1 MTIESEDLTVAR
13 YLVNRLAARGVRHF
27 FGVPGDYNLHFL
39 DTVIAHPEVDW
50 VGTANELNAAYAA
63 DGYARCRGAAVLV
76 TTYGVG
82 ELSAINGLAG
92 SYAEYVPVLHIVG
105 APSSSAK
112 RARAVLHHTLGD
124 GDFEHFSRMHAE
136 VTVSRAWLTSENAA
150 EEIDRVIGDMLF
162 ERRPGYIVIPT
173 DVVSAPVRVPRLPVA
188 RRPYLDLQQLE
199 AFSAHAQRLL
209 RDARRPAMLADF
221 LVDRFGL
228 RERLQKFLNASAL
241 PHATLLLGK
250 AMLDESSPTFVGT
263 YVGAASEAGVREAIE
278 EADTLIT
285 AGVLFTDVL
294 TAGFS
299 HVLQPE
305 RLIEIHP
312 FHASVAGREYR
323 NLPMSEALRALEGI
337 FARRSTPVVPP
348 YEPATGTKVTA
359 SSRLA
364 QPTPTANLTQAI
376 FWDRIQQ
383 LLRPGDLV
391 VAEQGTASFGLGP
404 KRFPADVVFLA
415 QPLWGSIGYALPAAF
430 GAGTALRGRRLVI
443 FVGDG
448 AALLSVQ
455 EIGSL
460 MRDGL
465 KPLIFLLN
473 NAGYTI
479 ERAIHGAEQPY
490 NDIPRWDWTLVPM
503 VMGPDN
509 SYMGSRVQ
517 TSEDLDRALSRAE
530 HADSLVILEV
540 MLPKHDVPELLSRI
554 TRGVASVNGSAS
566 LAESGQ

>member
-1 MTIESEDLTVAR
+1 MIASENLTVAR

-136 VTVSRAWLTSENAA
+136 VTVSRAWLTPANAA

-173 DVVSAPVRVPRLPVA
+173 DVVSAPVRFPRLPVA

-263 YVGAASEAGVREAIE
+263 YVGAASEAGVREVIE

-299 HVLQPE
+299 HVLKPE
-305 RLIEIHP
+305 RLIDIHP

-323 NLPMSEALRALEGI
+323 DLPMSEALRALEGI
-337 FARRSTPVVPP
+337 FALRPTSLVPP
-348 YEPATGTKVTA
+348 HKPVTVTNVTSTG
-359 SSRLA
+359 S
-364 QPTPTANLTQAI
+364 LTQAA
-376 FWDRIQQ
+376 FWDRMQQ
-383 LLRPGDLV
+383 FLRPGDLV

-448 AALLSVQ
+448 AALLSAQ

-465 KPLIFLLN
+465 KPIIFLLN
-473 NAGYTI
+473 NEGYTI

-490 NDIPRWDWTLVPM
+490 NDIPRWDWTLVPQ
-503 VMGPDN
+503 VMGPDH

-517 TSEDLDRALSRAE
+517 TMEDLDRALVRAN
-530 HADSLVILEV
+530 DPGSLVLLEV
-540 MLPKHDVPELLSRI
+540 VLPKHDVPELLARI
-554 TRGVASVNGSAS
+554 TRGVASVNGNAS
-566 LAESGQ
+566 LAESG